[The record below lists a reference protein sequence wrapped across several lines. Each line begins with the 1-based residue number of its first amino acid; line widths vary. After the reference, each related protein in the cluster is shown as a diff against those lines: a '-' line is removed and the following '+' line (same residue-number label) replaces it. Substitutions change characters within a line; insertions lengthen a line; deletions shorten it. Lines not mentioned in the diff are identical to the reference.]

1 MGLPA
6 DFLDELRNRVGL
18 AALIGRRV
26 KLVRAGREMKGCCPF
41 HNEKTASF
49 YVNEDKGFYH
59 CFGCGAHGD
68 AIGFAMADGGLSFIE
83 AVKLLAAEAGLAVPE
98 SAPRDAD
105 TARRADLTDL
115 LDFAARWFAQQLD
128 GLKGADARAYLE
140 RRGVPPTLARNFGLG
155 FAPDRRNALSAA
167 IKAEYSHLDPAML
180 QAAGLAGESDDGA
193 RYDRFRG
200 RLMFP
205 IQSRSGK
212 MVGFGG
218 RGLGAVEPK
227 YLNSAEGPLFAKGR
241 LLFNLHRAAP
251 EARKSGRLLV
261 VEGYMDVIGL
271 AGVGIAGAVA
281 PLGTA
286 LTEQQMVLAWSVVDE
301 PILAFDG
308 DAAGVRAAVR
318 AASRAL
324 PILQPGKSLRFVT
337 LPAGQDPDDLARS
350 GGAAAIE
357 SLIQTAQPLERFLF
371 ENEAVAQPLDTP
383 ERRASLRQRLT
394 ELASTIP
401 DADLRR
407 DYQRTWGERERLLH
421 RPVRPAAQ
429 IVPRSGMQRSAS
441 RIAARGWSSQSPDPY
456 VKQETRA
463 LVNSPNERMVAM
475 LLMSIAARPGA
486 VDRHAEGVAEL
497 PLQSAQLVAY
507 RHALLDGG
515 ALPALAFGTRPLLA
529 ASLSDDEFD
538 RRAAS
543 TLASLQEL
551 HHIDAEMQPRDCSS
565 ADAFAQENDRQQ
577 VLRLAR
583 NEAIR
588 RLSSLASLDTAD

>member
-1 MGLPA
+1 MSLPA
-6 DFLDELRNRVGL
+6 DFLDELRARVGL

-26 KLVRAGREMKGCCPF
+26 KLTRAGREMKGCCPF
-41 HNEKTASF
+41 HNEKTPSF

-83 AVKLLAAEAGLAVPE
+83 AVKLLAAEAGLSVPD

-105 TARRADLTDL
+105 TAHRAELTDL
-115 LDFAARWFAQQLD
+115 LDFAARWFQQQLD

-140 RRGVPPTLARNFGLG
+140 RRAVSPELVRAFGLG
-155 FAPDRRNALSAA
+155 FAPDSRTALTAA
-167 IKAEYSHLDPAML
+167 LKAEFHAIDPTMI

-205 IQSRSGK
+205 INSRSGK

-218 RGLGAVEPK
+218 RALGATEPK

-241 LLFNLHRAAP
+241 LLYNFHRAAP
-251 EARKSGRLLV
+251 DARKTGRLLI

-271 AGVGIAGAVA
+271 ARVGIKGAVA

-286 LTEQQMVLAWSVVDE
+286 LTEDQLALAWSVVDE
-301 PILAFDG
+301 PVLAFDG
-308 DAAGVRAAVR
+308 DSAGIRAAAR
-318 AASRAL
+318 AAARAL
-324 PILQPGKSLRFVT
+324 AVLKPGKSLRFMT

-357 SLIQTAQPLERFLF
+357 ALLQAAQPLERFLF
-371 ENEAVAQPLDTP
+371 DSEAMTHPLDTP
-383 ERRASLRQRLT
+383 ERRGALRQRLA
-394 ELASTIP
+394 ELAGTIP

-407 DYQRTWGERERLLH
+407 DYISTWTGRAQAMV
-421 RPVRPAAQ
+421 RPTRPDSRPAAA
-429 IVPRSGMQRSAS
+429 RSAAKGGTRS
-441 RIAARGWSSQSPDPY
+441 WGSMPLDPT
-456 VKQETRA
+456 VRHETRA
-463 LVNSPNERMVAM
+463 LSHSPNERMVAM
-475 LLMSIAARPGA
+475 LLLSFATRPGA
-486 VDRHAEGVAEL
+486 LDRHAEGLAEL
-497 PLQSAQLVAY
+497 PLQSPNLIAY
-507 RHALLDGG
+507 RDALLDDRG
-515 ALPALAFGTRPLLA
+515 LPPLAFGTRPLLA
-529 ASLSDDEFD
+529 SALSDDEFD
-538 RRAAS
+538 RRAAI

-565 ADAFAQENDRQQ
+565 AEAFALESDRQQ
-577 VLRLAR
+577 VLRRAKD
-583 NEAIR
+583 EAIR
-588 RLSSLASLDTAD
+588 RLSLLASLDNAD

>member
-1 MGLPA
+1 MSLPA
-6 DFLDELRNRVGL
+6 DFLDDLRSRVGL

-26 KLVRAGREMKGCCPF
+26 KLTRAGREMKGCCPF
-41 HNEKTASF
+41 HNEKTPSV

-105 TARRADLTDL
+105 TARRAELTDL

-140 RRGVPPTLARNFGLG
+140 RRAVSPALAKSFGLG
-155 FAPDRRNALSAA
+155 LAPDSRTALSAA
-167 IKAEYSHLDPAML
+167 LKAEVKDLDPAML
-180 QAAGLAGESDDGA
+180 LAAGLAGESDDGA

-205 IQSRSGK
+205 IHSRSGK

-218 RGLGAVEPK
+218 RALGAGEPK

-241 LLFNLHRAAP
+241 LLFNFHRAAP
-251 EARKSGRLLV
+251 DARKSGRLLI

-271 AGVGIAGAVA
+271 AGVGITTAVA

-286 LTEQQMVLAWSVVDE
+286 LTEEQMALAWQVVDE

-308 DAAGVRAAVR
+308 DGAGIRAAVR
-318 AASRAL
+318 AATRAL
-324 PILQPGKSLRFVT
+324 PVLKPGKSLRFVT

-350 GGAAAIE
+350 GGAAAVE
-357 SLIQTAQPLERFLF
+357 SLLASAQPLERFLF
-371 ENEAVAQPLDTP
+371 GSEVALQPLDTP
-383 ERRASLRQRLT
+383 ERRAALRQRLT
-394 ELASTIP
+394 ELAGTI
-401 DADLRR
+401 ADPELRR
-407 DYQRTWGERERLLH
+407 DYQRTWSERAQAHNRQS
-421 RPVRPAAQ
+421 RPPARQGA
-429 IVPRSGMQRSAS
+429 PRTPG
-441 RIAARGWSSQSPDPY
+441 RISARGWGPLPPDPN
-456 VKQETRA
+456 VRQETRA
-463 LVNSPNERMVAM
+463 LSHSPNERMVGM
-475 LLMSIAARPGA
+475 LLLSFVQRPAALE
-486 VDRHAEGVAEL
+486 RHAERLAEL
-497 PLQSAQLVAY
+497 PLASGHL
-507 RHALLDGG
+507 RTLRDALLDG
-515 ALPALAFGTRPLLA
+515 APLPAIPFGTRSLLPED
-529 ASLSDDEFD
+529 LSDDEFD
-538 RRAAS
+538 RRAAT

-565 ADAFAQENDRQQ
+565 ADAFAQEHDRQR
-577 VLRLAR
+577 LLGLAR
-583 NEAIR
+583 REAIS
-588 RLSSLASLDTAD
+588 RLSALATQDANQDAAD